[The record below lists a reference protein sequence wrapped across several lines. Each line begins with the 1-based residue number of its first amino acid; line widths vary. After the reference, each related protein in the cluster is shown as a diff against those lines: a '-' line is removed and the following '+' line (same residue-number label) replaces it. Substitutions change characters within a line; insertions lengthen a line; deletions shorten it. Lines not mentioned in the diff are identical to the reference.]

1 MNTRLELPA
10 FSPSGTSVCTLINIV
25 DDTVL
30 ESRESFFISLSNLNS
45 GAITINE
52 GENIATI
59 LILDNDCKLH
69 ILSFIR
75 HAK

>member
-1 MNTRLELPA
+1 M
-10 FSPSGTSVCTLINIV
+10 

-30 ESRESFFISLSNLNS
+30 ESRESFFVSLNNLNS
-45 GAITINE
+45 DAITINE

-59 LILDNDCKLH
+59 LILDNDCKLLNVH
-69 ILSFIR
+69 LIL

>member
-1 MNTRLELPA
+1 M
-10 FSPSGTSVCTLINIV
+10 

-30 ESRESFFISLSNLNS
+30 ESRESFFVSLSNLNS

-69 ILSFIR
+69 IFGFIP